1 VSTEGSVNAAISPYF
16 AQPVVFGKKGVQEL
30 LPIGELSDYEK
41 KRLAAVVTQ
50 LGGEIS
56 SGLTYA
62 AK

>member
-1 VSTEGSVNAAISPYF
+1 VSTEGSCNASISPYF
-16 AQPVVFGKKGVQEL
+16 AQLVVFGKKGVEEL

-41 KRLAAVVTQ
+41 GRLAAVVTQ

-56 SGLTYA
+56 SGLNYA